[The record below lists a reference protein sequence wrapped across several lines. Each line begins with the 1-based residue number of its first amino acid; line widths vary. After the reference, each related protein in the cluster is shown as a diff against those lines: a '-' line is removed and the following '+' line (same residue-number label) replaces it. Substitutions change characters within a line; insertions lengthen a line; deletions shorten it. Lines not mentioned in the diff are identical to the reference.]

1 MLTVISIN
9 QVVLFQGVVAE
20 CAVLRGS
27 GVGDGLQRGQKW
39 IFSRI
44 NSVITLQLEES
55 ENDSVVRILVNKHDD
70 DTQDQKEQQ
79 GDREGAGQRA
89 SLTKVAIAAERA
101 LAQASRIVANASIAA
116 VVLALNNLRTLLA
129 LSKSGNDK

>member
-39 IFSRI
+39 IFIRI
-44 NSVITLQLEES
+44 NSVITPKERNRIETVLDNRESRILQLEES

-79 GDREGAGQRA
+79 GDREGAGYRMGI
-89 SLTKVAIAAERA
+89 IARLEDR
-101 LAQASRIVANASIAA
+101 QNRIHKGQVSQ
-116 VVLALNNLRTLLA
+116 
-129 LSKSGNDK
+129 KSP

>member
-44 NSVITLQLEES
+44 KSVITPKERNRIETVLDNRESRILQLEES
-55 ENDSVVRILVNKHDD
+55 ENNSVVRILVNKHDD

-79 GDREGAGQRA
+79 GDREGAGYRIEI
-89 SLTKVAIAAERA
+89 IARLEDR
-101 LAQASRIVANASIAA
+101 QNRIHKGQVSQ
-116 VVLALNNLRTLLA
+116 
-129 LSKSGNDK
+129 KSP